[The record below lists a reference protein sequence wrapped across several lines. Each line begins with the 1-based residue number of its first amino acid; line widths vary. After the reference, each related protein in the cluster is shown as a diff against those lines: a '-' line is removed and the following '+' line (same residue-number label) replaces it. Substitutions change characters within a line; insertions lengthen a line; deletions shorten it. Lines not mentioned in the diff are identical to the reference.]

1 MSFVAFVGKK
11 TRDPR
16 RLLRVVQPD
25 GTALHILEADPAE
38 AEEISRRTGGN
49 IYEDRDQAIR
59 DALARAETS

>member
-16 RLLRVVQPD
+16 RLLRVVRPD

-38 AEEISRRTGGN
+38 AEEIARRTGGAV
-49 IYEDRDQAIR
+49 YRDREQAIR
-59 DALARAETS
+59 DTLTRSEAA